1 MKKYLFLLVFLF
13 LFACGESQ
21 SSKNEQQ
28 GKETTSSIVDYK
40 GTASVTQGLAKI
52 DRANIYECERGRKT
66 DVGTIISSD
75 GKSWTVPALTHF
87 NNEEFPFAA
96 DLHNPCN
103 GNTYANAEEALSK
116 LLDSDIVEIDP
127 AGDIYTAY
135 IFADNYFE
143 MYVNGQAVG
152 KDNVPFTQF
161 NSNLVRFKVN
171 KPFTIA
177 MKLVDWEE
185 HLGIGAEEMRGKPF
199 HAGDG
204 GMVAVI
210 KDANNKIIS
219 TTGEDWKAQTFYT
232 APIKDL
238 SCVTEKGSIRQ
249 SDNCDITDS
258 DEGSS
263 YFGLHWALPIAW
275 EKQSFDDT
283 NWPNAVTYTNETI
296 GVHNKKSYT
305 NFKDIFDDQDQD
317 AQFIWSSNV
326 VLDNEVIVRYT
337 VK

>member
-1 MKKYLFLLVFLF
+1 MKKYLFLLVSLF
-13 LFACGESQ
+13 LFACAGSQ
-21 SSKNEQQ
+21 SSKSKIDTE
-28 GKETTSSIVDYK
+28 KATSAITDYK
-40 GTASVTQGLAKI
+40 GTASVTQGLAKTEM
-52 DRANIYECERGRKT
+52 ANIYECERGRKT

-75 GKSWTVPALTHF
+75 GKSWTVPALTNF

-103 GNTYANAEEALSK
+103 GNTYANPEEALSK
-116 LLDSDIVEIDP
+116 LTASDIIAIDE
-127 AGDIYTAY
+127 AGDLYTAY

-143 MYVNGQAVG
+143 MYVNGKAVG

-161 NSNLVRFKVN
+161 NSNLIRFKVQ

-185 HLGIGAEEMRGKPF
+185 HLGIGTEKSRGKSF

-210 KDANNKIIS
+210 KDASNKIIS
-219 TTGEDWKAQTFYT
+219 TTNEKWKAQTFYT

-238 SCVTEKGSIRQ
+238 TCVTEKGAIRQ
-249 SDNCDITDS
+249 SNNCDEKDS

-263 YFGLHWALPIAW
+263 YFGLHWDLPTDWA
-275 EKQSFDDT
+275 KPSFDDT

-296 GVHNKKSYT
+296 GVDNKKAYT
-305 NFKDIFDDQDQD
+305 NFKDIFDNKEQD

-337 VK
+337 VE

>member
-28 GKETTSSIVDYK
+28 GKETTSTIADYK
-40 GTASVTQGLAKI
+40 GTASVTQGLAKT

-75 GKSWTVPALTHF
+75 GKSWTVPALTNF

-116 LLDSDIVEIDP
+116 LADSDIIAIDET
-127 AGDIYTAY
+127 GDLYTAY

-161 NSNLVRFKVN
+161 NSNVVRFKVN

-185 HLGIGAEEMRGKPF
+185 HLGIGTEKSRGKSSP
-199 HAGDG
+199 AGDG

-210 KDANNKIIS
+210 KDADDKIIS
-219 TTGEDWKAQTFYT
+219 ITGENWKAQTFYT

-238 SCVTEKGSIRQ
+238 SCVSEKGSIRQ
-249 SDNCDITDS
+249 SNNCDETDS

-263 YFGLHWALPIAW
+263 YFGLHWELPMDW
-275 EKQSFDDT
+275 EKQSFDDAD
-283 NWPNAVTYTNETI
+283 WPNAVTYTNETI
-296 GVHNKKSYT
+296 GVDNKKAYT
-305 NFKDIFDDQDQD
+305 NFKDIFDDKEQD

-337 VK
+337 VE